1 MLVSHG
7 NRHHNQRTQKS
18 SPENPRTLPSSLVD
32 SFTPDTWQ
40 NILLCAVLAACVMLA
55 LPRRGLAER
64 FVRTLERMLSAFAQ
78 RKASASAAIFF
89 AVLVVR
95 LAVLRLLPI
104 PYPGIHDEF
113 SYLLMSDTFAHGRLT
128 NPTHPLWRSFETFH
142 VNWLPTYSS
151 IYPPAQGAALAVGQ
165 LLGHPWFGVLLS
177 NAAMCAA
184 ILWMLQAW
192 LPARWALLGAVLA
205 ALKLSLASYWM
216 NSYWG
221 GAVAAIA
228 GALVLGALPRIR
240 KNARPCDALILAAGV
255 AILAN
260 SRPYEGLLFCLP
272 VAVWLIFRLAG
283 KIPSPLSSAQRA
295 RRILAPIAVVLALTA
310 AAMAFY
316 NSRLTGHALL
326 FPYTLNLRTY
336 VTAPVFLWQHAKPA
350 LHYNNQQFEDFYN
363 DWERNNYQN
372 SAADVHA
379 VSLEKWQRL
388 RSVFFWPAAALL
400 LPGFIF
406 VFRDQRVRFLLAVF
420 LIATPGIF
428 AVVWSNPHYAAPLTC
443 VIFALLVQAM
453 RHLRAWRPFA
463 RPIGPALSRAIL
475 ILLVLQIAGDVSTRQ
490 CDELSWTC
498 GGDPSRAAISQR
510 LAALPGKHLII
521 VRYEPDHNI
530 HDEWVF
536 NGAEIDSA
544 KVLWARELDPQQNA
558 ALLAYFKD
566 RIIWLI
572 NPDEDNLELVPY
584 QEKNPEAN
592 TATKSE
598 TNPGA

>member
-151 IYPPAQGAALAVGQ
+151 IYPPAQGAALAIGQ

-192 LPARWALLGAVLA
+192 LPARWALLGAILA

-228 GALVLGALPRIR
+228 GALVLGALPRVR
-240 KNARPCDALILAAGV
+240 KKARPRDAFILAAGV

-272 VAVWLIFRLAG
+272 VAVWLIFWLA
-283 KIPSPLSSAQRA
+283 KKNPSPLAGAQRT
-295 RRILAPIAVVLALTA
+295 RRVLAPVAAVLTLTVVF
-310 AAMAFY
+310 MAFY

-336 VTAPVFLWQHAKPA
+336 VTAPIFLWQPAKPA

-363 DWERNNYQN
+363 DWERDGYE
-372 SAADVHA
+372 SASSGVLA
-379 VSLEKWQRL
+379 VSRLKWQRL
-388 RSVFFWPAAALL
+388 NSVFFWPAAAIL
-400 LPGFIF
+400 LPSLFF
-406 VFRDQRVRFLLAVF
+406 TFRDKRIRFLWIVF

-428 AVVWSNPHYAAPLTC
+428 IIVWSNPHYAAPLTC
-443 VIFALLVQAM
+443 VIFALLVQSL

-463 RPIGPALSRAIL
+463 RPIGPALARAIVA
-475 ILLVLQIAGDVSTRQ
+475 LLVIQTIAAVHARQ
-490 CDELSWTC
+490 CDALTWACT
-498 GGDPSRAAISQR
+498 GDPSRQANLDR
-510 LAALPGKHLII
+510 LNALPGKHLIM
-521 VRYEPDHNI
+521 VRYDPDHNI

-558 ALLAYFKD
+558 ALLAYFKG
-566 RIIWLI
+566 RTIWLVE
-572 NPDEDNLELVPY
+572 PDADNEELLPY
-584 QEKNPEAN
+584 SPAPSGS
-592 TATKSE
+592 A
-598 TNPGA
+598 P